1 MIVSC
6 EVILTLSRT
15 VRGCTSEVVTYPK
28 LIIREVMFDEF
39 RLLLFKLAG
48 PLRQRVILNSL
59 LAYHIEV
66 CCPHEPLAR
75 L

>member
-6 EVILTLSRT
+6 EIILTLSWT

-59 LAYHIEV
+59 LAYRIEV

>member
-15 VRGCTSEVVTYPK
+15 VQGYTSEVVTYSK

-59 LAYHIEV
+59 LAYHMRDSSAEIS
-66 CCPHEPLAR
+66 
-75 L
+75 

>member
-6 EVILTLSRT
+6 EVILTPSRT

-59 LAYHIEV
+59 LAYHIDVSTEIS
-66 CCPHEPLAR
+66 
-75 L
+75 

>member
-6 EVILTLSRT
+6 EIILTLSWT

-39 RLLLFKLAG
+39 QLLLFKLAG

-59 LAYHIEV
+59 LAYHMRDSSAEIS
-66 CCPHEPLAR
+66 
-75 L
+75 